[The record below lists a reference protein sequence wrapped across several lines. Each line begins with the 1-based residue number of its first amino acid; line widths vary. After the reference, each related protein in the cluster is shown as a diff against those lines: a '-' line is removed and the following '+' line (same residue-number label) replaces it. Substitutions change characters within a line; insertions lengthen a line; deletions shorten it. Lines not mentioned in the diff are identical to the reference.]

1 MHSRDGESGWLDMKL
16 RVLDPWVTNWFVF
29 HERCLRWAETEALLA
44 ESKNFI
50 RLEEI
55 LMVETD
61 VSQGSYLFF
70 GIRNY
75 KIIQFQTKHNN
86 TMMQLVTTER
96 KYFFRAKST
105 DMVRDWVFAF
115 QRAATLDHIAATN
128 ARLNAA
134 AHPHSAERPPRMKHK
149 FTSGYDPRPHISSS
163 VSTSSEYL
171 SRHPI
176 EGQPMRFAY

>member
-1 MHSRDGESGWLDMKL
+1 MKL

-29 HERCLRWAETEALLA
+29 QDRCLRWAETEALLG
-44 ESKNFI
+44 ESRNLI

-61 VSQGSYLFF
+61 VSIYCSYLVDA
-70 GIRNY
+70 IMLQY
-75 KIIQFQTKHNN
+75 LQTKHNN

-149 FTSGYDPRPHISSS
+149 FSSGYDPRPHISSS
-163 VSTSSEYL
+163 VTNSSDYL
-171 SRHPI
+171 SRHPA
-176 EGQPMRFAY
+176 EGQPIR